1 EALPDLPRLGEL
13 SDEERK
19 VAELVRMGLKNREI
33 AERIFVSLRTVELR
47 LTAVYR
53 KLDVGSRT
61 ELVSRLAGNPRLAAV
76 REGPGRRSWHSAR
89 CRSWHS
95 ARWPRMTAL
104 PPPQAAEQELGS
116 HSVNST
122 HSAVGIAAPPESSGG
137 GRPLGRDR
145 RVWEIAMTVSE
156 HPDPLTRTGA
166 SAAPPM
172 AGAARRVWRT
182 HPGLPRLFDASAW
195 ILAGLLAAT
204 VMSGGI
210 ATVELGIALA
220 ASVALQL
227 VLGLLIGVYRSR
239 FHYGSFSEYGG
250 IAIISLVIACALMAV
265 TFGHSP
271 FVLLTVLSA
280 VILMTGSRYV
290 VRWSHQIATR
300 PLQGQR
306 VLVVGAGAAAE
317 SLIRQ
322 MLSDP
327 DGAYLPVG
335 LIDDDPRKRHLSI
348 HGVRVRGTSE

>member
-1 EALPDLPRLGEL
+1 
-13 SDEERK
+13 
-19 VAELVRMGLKNREI
+19 
-33 AERIFVSLRTVELR
+33 
-47 LTAVYR
+47 
-53 KLDVGSRT
+53 
-61 ELVSRLAGNPRLAAV
+61 
-76 REGPGRRSWHSAR
+76 
-89 CRSWHS
+89 
-95 ARWPRMTAL
+95 MTAL

-172 AGAARRVWRT
+172 AAATAAWPAGRGLRVWGDQTGPQRRFGV
-182 HPGLPRLFDASAW
+182 PAW
-195 ILAGLLAAT
+195 SLAGLPAAT

-250 IAIISLVIACALMAV
+250 IAVISLVFAWARIALSCGDSAFVVV
-265 TFGHSP
+265 T
-271 FVLLTVLSA
+271 
-280 VILMTGSRYV
+280 
-290 VRWSHQIATR
+290 
-300 PLQGQR
+300 
-306 VLVVGAGAAAE
+306 
-317 SLIRQ
+317 
-322 MLSDP
+322 
-327 DGAYLPVG
+327 
-335 LIDDDPRKRHLSI
+335 
-348 HGVRVRGTSE
+348 GVC

>member
-1 EALPDLPRLGEL
+1 
-13 SDEERK
+13 
-19 VAELVRMGLKNREI
+19 
-33 AERIFVSLRTVELR
+33 
-47 LTAVYR
+47 
-53 KLDVGSRT
+53 
-61 ELVSRLAGNPRLAAV
+61 
-76 REGPGRRSWHSAR
+76 
-89 CRSWHS
+89 
-95 ARWPRMTAL
+95 
-104 PPPQAAEQELGS
+104 
-116 HSVNST
+116 
-122 HSAVGIAAPPESSGG
+122 
-137 GRPLGRDR
+137 
-145 RVWEIAMTVSE
+145 MTVSE

-166 SAAPPM
+166 CAAPPV
-172 AGAARRVWRT
+172 AAATAAWPARLAMRVWKNKT
-182 HPGLPRLFDASAW
+182 GLQLLFDVSAW
-195 ILAGLLAAT
+195 VLAGLLAAT
-204 VMSGGI
+204 VMSSGGI
-210 ATVELGIALA
+210 VTVELGIALA
-220 ASVALQL
+220 ASVTLQL

-265 TFGHSP
+265 TLGNSP

-300 PLQGQR
+300 PLHGQR

-348 HGVRVRGTSE
+348 HGVRVRGTSEDIAEVVEWLNVAGVIVAIADSEAGIPPDVPGPAAAHGALAEDDPAAGGDGQPKGRDRRYPRSQGRRPDRPQPHPHRPG